1 MRKTMI
7 LVKKDLYFNQRM
19 YICIYIAVVL
29 LMLFSSLG
37 IEDNDATPTLNY
49 LVYTCLSSMVIV
61 PYSFNKDDDLSTRN
75 FIMTLPITLDEI
87 LWAKWLLSLVASV
100 LLSFSGLVI
109 FNYFGDPIL
118 YRCTLIPMIT
128 GVLFTSVFLPVYY
141 KFDLHVAGFTV
152 MAPVVLFAFLAK
164 NLEKN
169 WRVDGELFEVKLLL
183 AVTTVTFVLS
193 VFMIKITKKLI
204 ERKKYD

>member
-1 MRKTMI
+1 MI

-128 GVLFTSVFLPVYY
+128 GVLFTSVFIPVY
-141 KFDLHVAGFTV
+141 F
-152 MAPVVLFAFLAK
+152 
-164 NLEKN
+164 
-169 WRVDGELFEVKLLL
+169 KLLL